1 MLLSERV
8 YAVVPSSASFLGVMC
23 IQNVVVIRD
32 RLKEDYNFKCQ
43 TCANHEKC
51 RAKDCFLSGFSFRN
65 IQKSQSSR
73 KGDSRSFYLLSTF
86 SICFPNTEK
95 FSWVI
100 TPLPIAS
107 DRI

>member
-32 RLKEDYNFKCQ
+32 RLKEDYNVKCQ
-43 TCANHEKC
+43 TCGNHEKC
-51 RAKDCFLSGFSFRN
+51 RTKGFFLSGFSFRN

-73 KGDSRSFYLLSTF
+73 RGIQDLFTSSLH
-86 SICFPNTEK
+86 
-95 FSWVI
+95 
-100 TPLPIAS
+100 LPFAS
-107 DRI
+107 QTLRNLAG

>member
-43 TCANHEKC
+43 TCGNHEKC
-51 RAKDCFLSGFSFRN
+51 RTKGFFSIWVFF
-65 IQKSQSSR
+65 QKHSKITEQQ
-73 KGDSRSFYLLSTF
+73 KGDSRSFYLLSTS

>member
-51 RAKDCFLSGFSFRN
+51 RAKDFFLSGFSFRN
-65 IQKSQSSR
+65 IQNHRAAERGIQDLFTSSLHFPFASQTLR
-73 KGDSRSFYLLSTF
+73 NLAG
-86 SICFPNTEK
+86 
-95 FSWVI
+95 
-100 TPLPIAS
+100 
-107 DRI
+107 